1 MRRVVV
7 TGMGIVSPIG
17 NNVAEVTDSLREG
30 RSGIVHCEEYA
41 ELGFRSHL
49 HGALKIDMD
58 ERIDRK
64 LRRFMGDGAAY
75 CYIAMEE
82 AIADAG
88 LSEALVT
95 SERTGLVVGSG
106 GPSTSA
112 QIAAADI
119 TRDKG
124 PKRVGPYA
132 VPKAMCSSISANM
145 STAFHMRGLSYSISS
160 ACSTS
165 AHCIGNGTE
174 LIQWGKQDI
183 VLAGGAEELH
193 WTLTVLF
200 DAMGALSSKYND
212 TPERASRAFDADRD
226 GFVIAGGAGV
236 VVLEEL
242 EHAKARGATIYGEVV
257 GYGATSDGVDMV
269 APSGEGARRCMKM
282 ATEGLGDTKVDY
294 INAHGTSTPAGD
306 MTELKAILEVFGAD
320 KPKISSTKS
329 LTGHS
334 QGATGAHEAIYSM
347 IMLNNDFIA
356 ASANIENLDSEAGEA
371 DIVCERIDN
380 ANLNCVISNSF
391 GFGGTNATLAFKRFE
406 G

>member
-371 DIVCERIDN
+371 DIVRERIDN